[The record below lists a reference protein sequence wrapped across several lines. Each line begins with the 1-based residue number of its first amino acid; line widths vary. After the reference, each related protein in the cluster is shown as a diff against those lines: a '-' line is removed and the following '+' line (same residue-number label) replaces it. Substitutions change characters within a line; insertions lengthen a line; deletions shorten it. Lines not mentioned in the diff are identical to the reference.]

1 MGKQLNTVDTFRE
14 FENLEVL
21 AVDQA
26 ALRHL
31 EDQLIPSDRLVNFL
45 SISIR
50 EVHLYVLYRSFLA
63 ALGTLAYE
71 APRRFLHLCV
81 VHMSITDRVEVH
93 RAKELE
99 DMRCFTSIAQEVG
112 TEVRRSTTQIGGL
125 P

>member
-1 MGKQLNTVDTFRE
+1 MDTFRE